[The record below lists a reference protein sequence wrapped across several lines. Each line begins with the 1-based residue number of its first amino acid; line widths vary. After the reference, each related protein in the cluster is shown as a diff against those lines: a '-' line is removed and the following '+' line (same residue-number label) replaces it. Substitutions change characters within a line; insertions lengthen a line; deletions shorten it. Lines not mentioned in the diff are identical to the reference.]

1 MKNDPLPKLRKICL
15 AFPGAY
21 EKLSHGEPAWFAPKR
36 MFAMFANN
44 HHGDGRI
51 AVWCNATFD
60 EQETLVAADPEH
72 FFVPPYVGP
81 SGWLGIRVDR
91 GLDWGMVATLLKQ
104 AYDLS
109 AAPRK
114 ARRSV

>member
-1 MKNDPLPKLRKICL
+1 MKSDPLPKLRKICL
-15 AFPGAY
+15 AFPGAF

-44 HHGDGRI
+44 S
-51 AVWCNATFD
+51 D
-60 EQETLVAADPEH
+60 EYSVVIL
-72 FFVPPYVGP
+72 
-81 SGWLGIRVDR
+81 L